1 MIYNKYKR
9 KRKRKRFKGCRKIK
23 SISNNSACY
32 DIIFSVGGID
42 LDLSDPLDQAKTMAN
57 VKMLTYESEDELGD
71 TIRNL
76 KEAIKK
82 IL

>member
-1 MIYNKYKR
+1 MIYNKY